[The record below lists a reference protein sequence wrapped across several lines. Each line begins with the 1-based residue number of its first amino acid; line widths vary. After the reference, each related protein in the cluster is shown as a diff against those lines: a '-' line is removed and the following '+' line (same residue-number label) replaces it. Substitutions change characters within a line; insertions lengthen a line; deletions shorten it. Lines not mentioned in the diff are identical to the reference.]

1 MEFVINVLEAI
12 ASTQLLILVMSMSPA
27 IAILPVLSALKD
39 IHCLVEP
46 ALNVLLDPT
55 VLPAAHQ
62 ILLNVSSVT
71 LVSIL
76 TDPMFVKDVP
86 PTVLLVI
93 LPLSALLLQLDIM
106 S

>member
-12 ASTQLLILVMSMSPA
+12 ASTQVPILVISMSPA

-39 IHCLVEP
+39 ILCQVEP
-46 ALNVLLDPT
+46 AHNVLLDPT
-55 VLPAAHQ
+55 VSPAAHPT
-62 ILLNVSSVT
+62 LLNVSSVT
-71 LVSIL
+71 LVSTL

-93 LPLSALLLQLDIM
+93 LPLFALLLQLDIM